1 MSGHDWRF
9 PDRSHRGA
17 RAGRAC
23 RGMAQKKH
31 VATAHTVGYLR
42 GVLGY
47 CSTLRTRR
55 SARSGSGVG
64 RGQWAHRTGNRG
76 VASHP
81 PGKNLTRAE
90 SICAL
95 ERCGR
100 PAITLADHPRDGR
113 TMQGSSM
120 SAARMERTAHR
131 VPLGD
136 VSQIR
141 EAVWSGTGSNC
152 RPSAF
157 QVNRAKRCAD
167 LRKRTSLTS
176 KTALGGRCKLYANRA
191 YIPLYTPAESTPPGS
206 WPW

>member
-1 MSGHDWRF
+1 
-9 PDRSHRGA
+9 
-17 RAGRAC
+17 
-23 RGMAQKKH
+23 MAQNKH

-47 CSTLRTRR
+47 CSTLRIRR
-55 SARSGSGVG
+55 SARSGSGAG

-113 TMQGSSM
+113 TMQGSSI
-120 SAARMERTAHR
+120 SAVHIERTAHP
-131 VPLGD
+131 VPQGD
-136 VSQIR
+136 VSADQRDYVVRDRIELSTFR
-141 EAVWSGTGSNC
+141 FSGQPRQALC
-152 RPSAF
+152 RPAKTD
-157 QVNRAKRCAD
+157 VTDKLNRAKRKVQD
-167 LRKRTSLTS
+167 SR
-176 KTALGGRCKLYANRA
+176 
-191 YIPLYTPAESTPPGS
+191 
-206 WPW
+206 